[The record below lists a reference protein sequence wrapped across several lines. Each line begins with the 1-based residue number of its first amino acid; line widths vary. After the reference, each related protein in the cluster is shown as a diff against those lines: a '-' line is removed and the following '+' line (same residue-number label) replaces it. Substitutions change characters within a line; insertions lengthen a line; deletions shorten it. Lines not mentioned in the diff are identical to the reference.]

1 MDKQLI
7 LKAVQAVMDF
17 NECHIDGYAY
27 SASIDV
33 GMHSVWLRVFEF
45 GAQGMAVYIL
55 NNSNT
60 FTFSIKDTSYVLYS
74 QSHCICASCISV
86 YRIFRN

>member
-1 MDKQLI
+1 MNKQLI

-33 GMHSVWLRVFEF
+33 GMHSVWVRVFEF

-55 NNSNT
+55 NNSNAT
-60 FTFSIKDTSYVLYS
+60 DTDIVDFIQKLEELK
-74 QSHCICASCISV
+74 AV
-86 YRIFRN
+86 

>member
-1 MDKQLI
+1 MDKELI

-33 GMHSVWLRVFEF
+33 GMHSVWVRVFEF

-55 NNSNT
+55 NNSNAT
-60 FTFSIKDTSYVLYS
+60 DADIADFIQKLDELKAV
-74 QSHCICASCISV
+74 
-86 YRIFRN
+86 

>member
-1 MDKQLI
+1 MDNQLI

-17 NECHIDGYAY
+17 NECYIDGYAY

-55 NNSNT
+55 HNSNAT
-60 FTFSIKDTSYVLYS
+60 DTDIADFIQKLEELKAV
-74 QSHCICASCISV
+74 
-86 YRIFRN
+86 

>member
-1 MDKQLI
+1 MDKELI

-33 GMHSVWLRVFEF
+33 GMHSVWVRVFKF

-55 NNSNT
+55 NNSNAT
-60 FTFSIKDTSYVLYS
+60 DTDIADFIQKLDELKAV
-74 QSHCICASCISV
+74 
-86 YRIFRN
+86 

>member
-1 MDKQLI
+1 MNKELI

-17 NECHIDGYAY
+17 NECHGCGYAY

-33 GMHSVWLRVFEF
+33 GMHSVWVRVFEF

-55 NNSNT
+55 NNSNAT
-60 FTFSIKDTSYVLYS
+60 DTDIADFIQKLDELKAV
-74 QSHCICASCISV
+74 
-86 YRIFRN
+86 

>member
-17 NECHIDGYAY
+17 NECHSDKYAY

-33 GMHSVWLRVFEF
+33 GMHSVWVRVFKF
-45 GAQGMAVYIL
+45 GTSNKADYVL
-55 NNSNT
+55 NNNKANSDDLND
-60 FTFSIKDTSYVLYS
+60 FIQKLDELKAV
-74 QSHCICASCISV
+74 
-86 YRIFRN
+86 

>member
-7 LKAVQAVMDF
+7 LKAVQDVMDF

-33 GMHSVWLRVFEF
+33 GMHSVWVRVFEF

-55 NNSNT
+55 NNSNAT
-60 FTFSIKDTSYVLYS
+60 DTDIADFIQKLEELKAV
-74 QSHCICASCISV
+74 
-86 YRIFRN
+86 

>member
-1 MDKQLI
+1 MNKELI
-7 LKAVQAVMDF
+7 LKAVKAVMDF

-33 GMHSVWLRVFEF
+33 GMHSVWVRVFEF

-55 NNSNT
+55 NNSNAT
-60 FTFSIKDTSYVLYS
+60 DTDITDFIQKLNELKAV
-74 QSHCICASCISV
+74 
-86 YRIFRN
+86 